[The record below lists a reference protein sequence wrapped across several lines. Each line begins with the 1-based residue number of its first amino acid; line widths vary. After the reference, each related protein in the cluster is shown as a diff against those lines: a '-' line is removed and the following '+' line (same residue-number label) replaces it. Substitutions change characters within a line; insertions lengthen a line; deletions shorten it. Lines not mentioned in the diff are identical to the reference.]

1 MISLRNFVAVI
12 FFALVGMFLVFSALM
27 IHPFGSPEQQY
38 SEIEGE
44 HILVDPDM
52 DDHIIEHAQEET
64 GADNAVTSVVFD
76 YRGFDTLG
84 EATVLFTAVAGV
96 ILIFRRQ
103 KK

>member
-1 MISLRNFVAVI
+1 MMSKRNVIGI
-12 FFALVGMFLVFSALM
+12 FFFLVIALLFVFAALM
-27 IHPFGSPEQQY
+27 THEFGHPEKSVVPE
-38 SEIEGE
+38 
-44 HILVDPDM
+44 M
-52 DDHIIEHAQEET
+52 DDHIIDTTQTET

-96 ILIFRRQ
+96 ILLFRRL